1 MLECDGNIVS
11 RNNIGMSNC
20 IETVG
25 LIRSVINVKCFNTIN
40 NINYNLSEQGI
51 NYFVLY
57 TRSQQLRRH
66 QLLLCF
72 QFVNCYLINV

>member
-1 MLECDGNIVS
+1 MLECDGNIVG

-40 NINYNLSEQGI
+40 NINYNLSEQG
-51 NYFVLY
+51 
-57 TRSQQLRRH
+57 
-66 QLLLCF
+66 
-72 QFVNCYLINV
+72 